1 MLIPNES
8 IEVADWWFE
17 YSDEGCIRFKDYNQ
31 IYDFLLKCQATY
43 KILTKAELF
52 YIERI
57 QFTSWMKYDVNTDEN
72 PHKTQKRDVVAR
84 FFHHIHPA
92 KLADECLEKITG
104 NAEPFYYPLHIK
116 FYGWG
121 YIFNEFGHRIKR
133 PTLMR
138 FETIT
143 MGFPTIDISTYS
155 DVWLPYDVYGKPQ
168 PKVYELNAPR
178 LQKALMEIR
187 DVLGIEPVID
197 NTEIADQHEDFT
209 ISNKR
214 DSLGDILVYDTAAR
228 RVL

>member
-17 YSDEGCIRFKDYNQ
+17 YSDKGHIEFESHNQ

-43 KILTKAELF
+43 EILAKAELF
-52 YIERI
+52 YIDDIRLK
-57 QFTSWMKYDVNTDEN
+57 TWLKYDAKTD
-72 PHKTQKRDVVAR
+72 KSTQRTQKEDTRAM
-84 FFHHIHPA
+84 FNHHLNPSR
-92 KLADECLEKITG
+92 LADECFKSIQNES
-104 NAEPFYYPLHIK
+104 PFVYPLKIK

-121 YIFNEFGHRIKR
+121 YIFDELGNRIKR
-133 PTLMR
+133 PTLMG
-138 FETIT
+138 FEAIT
-143 MGFPTIDISTYS
+143 TGFPTIDISTYS
-155 DVWLPYDVYGKPQ
+155 DVWLPYDIYGKPQ
-168 PKVYELNAPR
+168 PKLYELNAPR

-197 NTEIADQHEDFT
+197 NTEIADQHEDLT

-214 DSLGDILVYDTAAR
+214 DSLGDLLVYDTTAR